1 MITSH
6 GGVLRVGHEGSDG
19 LRSVG
24 VSEQTGETLWQ
35 QVQQALQPNLSRPTF
50 ETWIRPARFLS
61 FSAGELRLEA
71 PNAFTCSWLRKNY
84 QSQIAAVASEIAG
97 CSVAVEVVAA
107 SGGTDP
113 HPSLA
118 GTPPA
123 ESPLPASGSSEAPA
137 AAGNV
142 LFPGSRASDSVPGS
156 LPAGPGQ
163 QGMAAAITPQSPAG
177 GIPLAGLNSRYS
189 FSRFVV
195 GPNSRMAHAAAL
207 AVAESPGREFNPL
220 FICGGVGLGKTHLM
234 QAIGHYRLEIDP
246 LARVFYVSTETF
258 TNDLIQAIRKDGMQ
272 AFRDRYRAADLILV
286 DDIQFIEGKEYT
298 QEEFFHTFNALHE
311 AGRQIVIASDRPPS
325 QIPRLQERL
334 ISRFSMGLI
343 ADIQVPDL
351 ETRMAILQKKAEGEE
366 MHLPRDLIQYIAGRF
381 TSNIRELEGALT
393 RAGAFASITGLPMT
407 VESVAP
413 MLDPVGHDVEVT
425 PKQVLD
431 KVSEVFG
438 VGIEEM
444 KSPSRRRNVSQ
455 ARQVGMFLMRQSTT
469 LSLPRIGEVF
479 GGKDHSTVMYA
490 IEQVEKKLSSDPT
503 TARQVQQVRDLL
515 QIDSRKRR

>member
-1 MITSH
+1 MQQEANQLWHQI
-6 GGVLRVGHEGSDG
+6 
-19 LRSVG
+19 
-24 VSEQTGETLWQ
+24 QT
-35 QVQQALQPNLSRPTF
+35 ALQANLSKPTF
-50 ETWIRPARFLS
+50 ETWIRPARCLS
-61 FSAGELRLEA
+61 FDGRELRLEA
-71 PNAFTCSWLRKNY
+71 PNSFACGWLRKNY
-84 QSQIAAVASEIAG
+84 LDTIETVAATITGQPVI
-97 CSVAVEVVAA
+97 VAVSTPAGEDGLVGGGFTLTGAAALPPLASVSGNGSASRAAAATGDVAA
-107 SGGTDP
+107 
-113 HPSLA
+113 
-118 GTPPA
+118 
-123 ESPLPASGSSEAPA
+123 APA
-137 AAGNV
+137 ARQ
-142 LFPGSRASDSVPGS
+142 PGS
-156 LPAGPGQ
+156 
-163 QGMAAAITPQSPAG
+163 
-177 GIPLAGLNSRYS
+177 GLNPRYI
-189 FSRFVV
+189 FNRFVV

-207 AVAESPGREFNPL
+207 AVAEAPGREFNPL

-246 LARVFYVSTETF
+246 QARVFYVSTETF

-351 ETRMAILQKKAEGEE
+351 ETRMAILHKKAEQEQ
-366 MHLPRDLIQYIAGRF
+366 MSLPRDLIQFIAGRF

-393 RAGAFASITGLPMT
+393 RAVAFASITGLPMT

-413 MLDPVGHDVEVT
+413 MLDPAGSTVEVK
-425 PKQVLD
+425 PEQVVD
-431 KVSEVFG
+431 KVAEVFG
-438 VGIEEM
+438 VGADEM
-444 KSPSRRRNVSQ
+444 RSASRKRAVSQ
-455 ARQVGMFLMRQSTT
+455 ARQVGMYLMRQSTD

-490 IEQVEKKLSSDPT
+490 VEQTEKKLNSDPAL
-503 TARQVQQVRDLL
+503 ARQVQQVRDLL